1 MAETEDSPEQMFRK
15 AFQKAL
21 ETAQGN
27 PEEAIGFLMVELA
40 VNPAL
45 FAALTARSGIRGFLI
60 EICEEVLRAWPELDG
75 DDEALA
81 DEIIRRVERK
91 RRRLTP

>member
-1 MAETEDSPEQMFRK
+1 MAETEDGPEQMFRK

-27 PEEAIGFLMVELA
+27 PETAIDFLMVELA

-45 FAALTARSGIRGFLI
+45 FSAMTARSGMKEFLN
-60 EICEEVLRAWPELDG
+60 EMCEQVLRKWPELDG
-75 DDEALA
+75 DDEALTE
-81 DEIIRRVERK
+81 EIIRRVEKK
-91 RRRLTP
+91 RDRLRQ